1 MRETRYRIVRKLA
14 EGGSG
19 TTYLVWDVR
28 TERKWVMKKVT
39 LSVDQKREA
48 AGREIRAL
56 REVRREGIPFLADV
70 FYEDNNIYLIMEY
83 MEGMTLEEKVRREGS
98 MDQKKAVSYAM
109 QLASLLCF
117 FHERTPALIHGDI
130 KPANLIVKAEKIALL
145 DFGAAIFESYAG
157 GIRSRVSNMPGSGWY
172 TPGYGAPELYAGE
185 PASIR
190 SDIYAFGA
198 VLFYMLTG
206 EDADGS
212 RGIYPIREQ
221 NRAFPVCLE
230 SLILKC
236 TERNPEKRY
245 ASMREII
252 SALKEK
258 GVFRKNAGTRTFQ
271 VLQNVLL
278 TEAKPV

>member
-1 MRETRYRIVRKLA
+1 
-14 EGGSG
+14 
-19 TTYLVWDVR
+19 
-28 TERKWVMKKVT
+28 
-39 LSVDQKREA
+39 
-48 AGREIRAL
+48 
-56 REVRREGIPFLADV
+56 
-70 FYEDNNIYLIMEY
+70 
-83 MEGMTLEEKVRREGS
+83 
-98 MDQKKAVSYAM
+98 
-109 QLASLLCF
+109 
-117 FHERTPALIHGDI
+117 
-130 KPANLIVKAEKIALL
+130 
-145 DFGAAIFESYAG
+145 
-157 GIRSRVSNMPGSGWY
+157 
-172 TPGYGAPELYAGE
+172 
-185 PASIR
+185 
-190 SDIYAFGA
+190 
-198 VLFYMLTG
+198 MLTG